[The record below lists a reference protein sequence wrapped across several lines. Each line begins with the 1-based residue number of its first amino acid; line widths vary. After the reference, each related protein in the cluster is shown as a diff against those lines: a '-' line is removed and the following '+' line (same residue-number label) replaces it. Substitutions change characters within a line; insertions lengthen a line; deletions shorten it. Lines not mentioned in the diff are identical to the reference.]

1 MKKEDV
7 EIRNLLNEIRHLS
20 GSLLTEGENDNEGDK
35 QKQVKEET
43 ETDAVP
49 YTMQDELMSSI
60 TQTCKTQ
67 FGASFLQS
75 KNPMLYYPESE
86 DITLSGTISS
96 LNDAKF
102 QFRYKDSN
110 GGCYIWT
117 EPLLLNDDNVKT
129 LSVIYGVYKNWK
141 QELAGTEDIKPMS
154 VRNEQSTEDN
164 SNSVMVP
171 GDDF

>member
-1 MKKEDV
+1 MKREDI
-7 EIRNLLNEIRHLS
+7 EIRNLLNEVRRIS
-20 GSLLTEGENDNEGDK
+20 GGLLKENEEQDANGDK
-35 QKQVKEET
+35 NENAS
-43 ETDAVP
+43 DSIP

-67 FGASFLQS
+67 FGASFTQS
-75 KNPMLYYPESE
+75 KNPMLYYPGSD

-117 EPLLLNDDNVKT
+117 EPLLLNDDNVKL

-141 QELAGTEDIKPMS
+141 QELAGSEDIKPMS
-154 VRNEQSTEDN
+154 VRNEQSNYNN

>member
-1 MKKEDV
+1 MKRDDV
-7 EIRNLLNEIRHLS
+7 EIRNLLNEVRRLS
-20 GSLLTEGENDNEGDK
+20 GDLLKEDNNNQESENDSI
-35 QKQVKEET
+35 
-43 ETDAVP
+43 P

-60 TQTCKTQ
+60 TETCKTQ
-67 FGASFLQS
+67 FGASFSQS
-75 KNPMLYYPESE
+75 KNPMLYYPDSE

-102 QFRYKDSN
+102 QFRYKDAN

-154 VRNEQSTEDN
+154 IRNESADEDN
-164 SNSVMVP
+164 SNNVMVP

>member
-1 MKKEDV
+1 MKRDI
-7 EIRNLLNEIRHLS
+7 EIRDLLNEVRRIS
-20 GSLLTEGENDNEGDK
+20 NTLLTEEDNSKNSENN
-35 QKQVKEET
+35 ET
-43 ETDAVP
+43 ESDSIP

-60 TQTCKTQ
+60 TDTCKTQ
-67 FGASFLQS
+67 FGADFSQS
-75 KNPMLYYPESE
+75 KNPMLYYPENE

-110 GGCYIWT
+110 GGCYVWT

-129 LSVIYGVYKNWK
+129 LSVVYGVYKNWK
-141 QELAGTEDIKPMS
+141 QELAGSEDIKPMS
-154 VRNEQSTEDN
+154 VRNEQTEDN
-164 SNSVMVP
+164 SGSVMVP

>member
-7 EIRNLLNEIRHLS
+7 EIRNLLNEVRRIS
-20 GSLLTEGENDNEGDK
+20 SKLLNEDDNK
-35 QKQVKEET
+35 S
-43 ETDAVP
+43 TDDNVNESDGIP

-60 TQTCKTQ
+60 TETCKTQ
-67 FGASFLQS
+67 FGANFTQS
-75 KNPMLYYPESE
+75 KSPMLYYPASDSQSE
-86 DITLSGTISS
+86 DVSLSGTIGN

-117 EPLLLNDDNVKT
+117 SPLILNDENVKT
-129 LSVIYGVYKNWK
+129 LSVIYGVYKNWRE
-141 QELAGTEDIKPMS
+141 ELAKTEDIKPMS
-154 VRNEQSTEDN
+154 VRNVQNGNDN
-164 SNSVMVP
+164 SNNVMVP